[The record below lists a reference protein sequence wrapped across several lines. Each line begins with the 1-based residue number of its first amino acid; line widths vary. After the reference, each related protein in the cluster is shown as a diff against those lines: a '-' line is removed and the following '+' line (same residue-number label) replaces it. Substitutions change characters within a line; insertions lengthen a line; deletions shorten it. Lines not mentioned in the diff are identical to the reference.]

1 MKTSGKLSQISF
13 IIAREFRAIS
23 TSYAVLLVLMG
34 GIFVYGLLY
43 NYMYAPNIVTDAPV
57 AVVDNSHSSLSRQY
71 IRWLDATPQVAV
83 YAQAMDYREARE
95 WMKEGKVQGILYI
108 PHDFETR
115 VFQGREAVFSLY
127 ATTDAFLYFEAL
139 QEATSRVYL
148 AINDAHRMD
157 GAVFLPPQGLL
168 AVAMAKPVNVAGTAL
183 YNHTE
188 GYGSYLIPAVMMVI
202 IFQTLLMVIGMLTGD
217 EYQHRATEPLLPG
230 GRTADKSGLW
240 GGAMRLVAGKTFVY
254 CGLYITPLLQHSQ
267 YRKRTVHYRYD
278 GTLSDGDLFLR
289 AGSLALLHRFGS
301 SAADDRFLLGRLDFP
316 VRSLLPAGTD
326 AMVLAHGTL
335 HPPGRTR
342 HACFRQAKLDGSRY
356 GRHTAGIHY
365 TVDTG
370 DRLFRAQRVGIQ
382 EKAGSVNQKRE
393 PFPNSE
399 ITPMCPPIFSIMLLH
414 RGSPNPVPCTKLS
427 TFIKRSKTAS

>member
-254 CGLYITPLLQHSQ
+254 CGLY
-267 YRKRTVHYRYD
+267 TVF
-278 GTLSDGDLFLR
+278 SM
-289 AGSLALLHRFGS
+289 
-301 SAADDRFLLGRLDFP
+301 FLLG
-316 VRSLLPAGTD
+316 LLPHFFSIPNIGNGLYIT
-326 AMVLAHGTL
+326 AMMVPYLMATSFFGLA
-335 HPPGRTR
+335 
-342 HACFRQAKLDGSRY
+342 ASRY
-356 GRHTAGIHY
+356 FTDSEAPLLMIAFLSLIH
-365 TVDTG
+365 
-370 DRLFRAQRVGIQ
+370 I
-382 EKAGSVNQKRE
+382 
-393 PFPNSE
+393 
-399 ITPMCPPIFSIMLLH
+399 
-414 RGSPNPVPCTKLS
+414 
-427 TFIKRSKTAS
+427 